1 MRIIDKIKADGVHIS
16 FEVFPPKTDAGFES
30 VLKATDGIAELTP
43 SFISVTYGAGGGTSK
58 NTVKIASHIKND
70 LKIPALAHLTC
81 VSSTKEE
88 VHKVIGQLQK
98 EGIENI
104 LALRG
109 DIPQDGQFPLPG
121 QYSHACELIEDIK
134 KMGDFCIGA
143 ACYPEGH
150 VEMEHKKDDI
160 RYLKEKVD
168 CGVDFITT
176 QMFFVLKATDGI
188 AELTPSFISVTYG
201 AGGGTSKNTVKIAS
215 HIKNDL
221 KIPALAHL
229 TCVSST
235 KEEVHKVIG
244 QLQKEGIENILALRG
259 DIPQDGQFPL
269 PGQYSHAC
277 ELIEDIKKMGD
288 FCIGAAC
295 YPEGHV
301 EMEHKKDDIR
311 YLKEK
316 VDCGV
321 DFITTQMF
329 FNNDIFYNF
338 LYRIREQGI
347 MIPVL
352 PGIMP
357 ITTKKQLAR
366 SCALSGTA
374 VPQRFRAI
382 VDYFGDDPAAM
393 KQAGIA
399 YATDQI
405 IDLIANGVRNIHV
418 YSMNK
423 PEVAAAIMQNL
434 SEIVK

>member
-98 EGIENI
+98 EGILE
-104 LALRG
+104 
-109 DIPQDGQFPLPG
+109 
-121 QYSHACELIEDIK
+121 
-134 KMGDFCIGA
+134 
-143 ACYPEGH
+143 
-150 VEMEHKKDDI
+150 
-160 RYLKEKVD
+160 EK
-168 CGVDFITT
+168 I
-176 QMFFVLKATDGI
+176 I
-188 AELTPSFISVTYG
+188 AIDE
-201 AGGGTSKNTVKIAS
+201 
-215 HIKNDL
+215 
-221 KIPALAHL
+221 
-229 TCVSST
+229 
-235 KEEVHKVIG
+235 
-244 QLQKEGIENILALRG
+244 
-259 DIPQDGQFPL
+259 
-269 PGQYSHAC
+269 
-277 ELIEDIKKMGD
+277 MGD